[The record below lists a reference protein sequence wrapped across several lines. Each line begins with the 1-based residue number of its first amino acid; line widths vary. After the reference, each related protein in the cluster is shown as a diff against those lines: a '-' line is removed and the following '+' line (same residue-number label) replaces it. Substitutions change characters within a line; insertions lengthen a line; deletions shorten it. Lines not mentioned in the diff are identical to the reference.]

1 MGGACGAGLIDGSQC
16 ARYRL
21 VVVWFSAVLIAAVSN
36 LDNLAVGVALGL
48 RGTRIALLRNVLI
61 AGVTMAGTAGAM
73 TSGHALAR
81 LLRPSVAGSVGAVI
95 IVSIGVMTVVA
106 SRSPVREPAAR
117 SGRIPRPAGM
127 LSWREAGLLAIALSL
142 NNVGTGVGAG
152 IAGIPPLLTTML
164 AGAFSLW
171 CVGGGSQVG
180 RLAGPVVGRHARL
193 VAGVGL
199 VCLGSAMLAGA
210 G

>member
-1 MGGACGAGLIDGSQC
+1 M
-16 ARYRL
+16 
-21 VVVWFSAVLIAAVSN
+21 LIAAVSN
-36 LDNLAVGVALGL
+36 LDNLAAGVALGL
-48 RGTRIALLRNVLI
+48 RGTRIALAPNMLI
-61 AGVTMAGTAGAM
+61 AAVTMAATAGAM

-95 IVSIGVMTVVA
+95 IVSIGVITVVE
-106 SRSPVREPAAR
+106 SRSPVGEPTAGVGRLSRPAAT
-117 SGRIPRPAGM
+117 

-152 IAGIPPLLTTML
+152 IAGIPPVLTTAL

-171 CVGGGSQVG
+171 CVGGGSQAG

-193 VAGVGL
+193 VAGL
-199 VCLGSAMLAGA
+199 SLMCLGGAMLAGT